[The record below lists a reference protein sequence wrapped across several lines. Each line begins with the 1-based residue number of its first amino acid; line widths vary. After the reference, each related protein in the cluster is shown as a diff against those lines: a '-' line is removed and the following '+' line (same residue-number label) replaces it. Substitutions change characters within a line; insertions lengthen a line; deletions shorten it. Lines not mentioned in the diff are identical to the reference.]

1 MKTRIVISALA
12 FFAAI
17 GLHAQ
22 NSKLNQ
28 TVQVVNTY
36 EGKVNDAQRQQ
47 MGILVPDSLYRF
59 DLNFD
64 YSGFDTPYRG
74 NEEFNP
80 YLTDL
85 EMAARPFDGKK
96 LYLKAGA
103 GYATAPVLDFA
114 YTFARQNRF
123 KMGAHAKGDGYYG
136 FFRQIQGSDG
146 VLMPVTGS
154 SWLGPDSKARAGYN
168 ARLRAGFDGRADWQN
183 TSTLFTADYEG
194 SFGSSAPS
202 GVWSSRRYNGVDLNA
217 GVDWKFDVDR
227 GWKFSMDFGY
237 AFGYEESLPSGG
249 RETAFEHNPRARAFF
264 CYDFKNG
271 SALDMDVTF
280 NMTVNIP
287 RQVLKNYMGYTI
299 CAKPRYFFNS
309 DKVFFGV
316 GLGLMSDGGL
326 NVLSSG
332 GDSRNVSLWPVLT
345 FHWAAVKN
353 ILDVYADADLGGE
366 MYGARLDALENNFYI
381 RDTQFANVR
390 RYNITAGLRGNI
402 SGKFDYDFSA
412 GYKGVNNDPL
422 FFCAADYTPVYIA
435 QSLPSLSIV
444 HQNTGN
450 VFAKLALAGR
460 VGGFSIDGKVHYRY
474 YLRQAD
480 LASVPSALT
489 ASLDMKY
496 NLRNRASF
504 GIGSEFRSS
513 YRAGAYKVPYIL
525 DLHAVAD
532 YKITNSL
539 TIFIQGGNLL
549 NRSLQYIP
557 MYARK
562 GICVTGGIVLNL

>member
-1 MKTRIVISALA
+1 MKTRIAISALA
-12 FFAAI
+12 LLAAV
-17 GLHAQ
+17 GMNAQ
-22 NSKLNQ
+22 NGKLNQ

-36 EGKVNDAQRQQ
+36 EGKVNDAQRMQT
-47 MGILVPDSLYRF
+47 GILVPDSLYRF

-74 NEEFNP
+74 NDEFNP

-103 GYATAPVLDFA
+103 GYVTAPVLDFA
-114 YTFARQNRF
+114 YTFAREQRF
-123 KMGAHAKGDGYYG
+123 KMGAHAKGEGYYG

-146 VLMPVTGS
+146 VLMPVSGS
-154 SWLGPDSKARAGYN
+154 SWLGPDSKPAAAYN
-168 ARLRAGFDGRADWQN
+168 AKLRAGFDGRADWQN
-183 TSTLFTADYEG
+183 TSTLFTVDYEG
-194 SFGSSAPS
+194 AFGSSAPNCL
-202 GVWSSRRYNGVDLNA
+202 WASRRYNGVDLNA

-227 GWKFSMDFGY
+227 GWKFSMDLGY
-237 AFGYEESLPSGG
+237 AFGYEENFPSGG

-271 SALDMDVTF
+271 SALDMDITANVTF
-280 NMTVNIP
+280 NIP
-287 RQVLKNYMGYTI
+287 RQSLKNYVGYTV

-309 DKVFFGV
+309 GKVFFGL
-316 GLGLMSDGGL
+316 GLGVMYDGGL
-326 NVLSSG
+326 NVLPSG
-332 GDSRNVSLWPVLT
+332 GESLPLGLWPVLT

-353 ILDVYADADLGGE
+353 VLDVYADADLGGE

-381 RDTQFANVR
+381 RSTEFANVR
-390 RYNITAGLRGNI
+390 RYNITAGLRGNV
-402 SGKFDYDFSA
+402 SGKFDYDLSA

-422 FFCAADYTPVYIA
+422 FRCAADYTPVYVS
-435 QSLPSLSIV
+435 QSLPGLSIV

-460 VGGFSIDGKVHYRY
+460 FGGFSFDGKLHYRY
-474 YLRQAD
+474 YLKKEE
-480 LASVPSALT
+480 LVSVPSAVT

-496 NLRNRASF
+496 SIRKRASF
-504 GIGSEFRSS
+504 GVGAEYRST
-513 YRAGAYKVPYIL
+513 YKAGDYKVPYIL
-525 DLHAVAD
+525 DLHAVVD

-539 TIFIQGGNLL
+539 TLFLQGGNLL